1 MRNFVGQNEFTWFVG
16 VVEDRDD
23 PIQLGRVRVR
33 CYGWHT
39 EDKHQIPTG
48 HLPWAIP
55 LQGITSAGTS
65 GVGQSPTGLVEG
77 SWVIGFFLD
86 GKRAQEPV
94 IMGSIA
100 SLMSEYGDPE
110 KGFYDPNIRDE
121 EDKLYPHSIYPRF
134 IKEPDVNRLA
144 RNSNTVHNTSR
155 DNQTV
160 TNIPIAGRDLPV
172 DDPLSNNIFYE
183 AQIIGSIIT
192 EDRDDETPVNEDLI
206 RTYTV
211 DASSTVDSINHNKES
226 IVWNEP
232 KTSDKSSRGR
242 REVPDG
248 TYDRNRYHTVYPKNH
263 VFESESGHIKE
274 YDDTPYAERIH
285 ESHRTGTHYE
295 IDPDGNKVTHVVG
308 NNYEV
313 IVGTSFVNV
322 RGDVNLT
329 IDSNVKTYIK
339 GDWDIQVDGDVREH
353 IKGNVIQQ
361 VDGNQT
367 ETVKKNVTEIYGTDN
382 NIHKHAITVTGER
395 TESVSNNVT
404 ETYGTDD
411 DIHKH
416 AITIIGERTELVTN
430 NVIETYGANQTT
442 TITENLDLFATRIDL
457 NKDS

>member
-16 VVEDRDD
+16 VVEDRND

-100 SLMSEYGDPE
+100 SLISEYGDPE
-110 KGFYDPNIRDE
+110 KGFYDPNKRDE
-121 EDKLYPHSIYPRF
+121 DDKLYPHSIYPRF
-134 IKEPDVNRLA
+134 IKESDVNRLA
-144 RNSNTVHNTSR
+144 RNSNTVHNTSKDTR
-155 DNQTV
+155 AV
-160 TNIPIAGRDLPV
+160 TNVSVPNSGLYP
-172 DDPLSNNIFYE
+172 S
-183 AQIIGSIIT
+183 QIIGSLIS
-192 EDRDDETPVNEDLI
+192 EDRDDETDPETILA
-206 RTYTV
+206 RYTV

-226 IVWNEP
+226 ETWNEP
-232 KTSDKSSRGR
+232 ISSDKTFRGM

-295 IDPDGNKVTHVVG
+295 IDADGNKVTHVVG

-313 IVGTSFVNV
+313 VVGTSFVNV
-322 RGDVNLT
+322 KGDVNLT

-339 GDWDIQVDGDVREH
+339 GDWDIQVDGSVYEH
-353 IKGNVIQQ
+353 IRGHKFQKIDQTLTQ
-361 VDGNQT
+361 TVDK
-367 ETVKKNVTEIYGTDN
+367 EVTEIYNDTLTS
-382 NIHKHAITVTGER
+382 TVEKEVLENYNDTLTQNVELK
-395 TESVSNNVT
+395 VT
-404 ETYGTDD
+404 ENYYGTQQTNLYEKWQNDD
-411 DIHKH
+411 GKTGLLDINADVQVDIDAGDHVEID
-416 AITIIGERTELVTN
+416 A
-430 NVIETYGANQTT
+430 
-442 TITENLDLFATRIDL
+442 DRIDL
-457 NKDS
+457 N